1 MFEQVGIE
9 PNIICEV
16 EEDSAVIGLVAINY
30 GIALVPNIAMLEQFP
45 VKKLTITNPP
55 HERYIYLATVKN
67 RYLPPAVHTF
77 CNFIVHHTSIKNPH
91 TSD

>member
-1 MFEQVGIE
+1 MT
-9 PNIICEV
+9 
-16 EEDSAVIGLVAINY
+16 LAINY

-67 RYLPPAVHTF
+67 RYLHPAVHTF